1 MWKDDASNVG
11 NCPAMYEAEG
21 GSLAGERIAYLPRQ
35 RAEGIGLPLQNDWWL
50 LDDERV
56 ILMWFTEDGEIR
68 EKIVISDPDIVARH
82 CEWRDLAVGNA
93 IPAEEIAA

>member
-1 MWKDDASNVG
+1 M
-11 NCPAMYEAEG
+11 
-21 GSLAGERIAYLPRQ
+21 
-35 RAEGIGLPLQNDWWL
+35 LPLSVSSTLRTIKNVLNNSPSWWL

>member
-1 MWKDDASNVG
+1 
-11 NCPAMYEAEG
+11 
-21 GSLAGERIAYLPRQ
+21 
-35 RAEGIGLPLQNDWWL
+35 
-50 LDDERV
+50 
-56 ILMWFTEDGEIR
+56 MWFTEDGEIR